1 MGREV
6 LSTRELP
13 LRRQLDCW
21 NDWAME
27 NWQGI
32 AISSREAGFPADL
45 VKCEVGNIRFSR
57 VRSCS
62 SRVRRQARG
71 TGPQRMILHFQ
82 EGGATRNRQCG
93 REATLGTGDLTLL
106 RLDDH
111 YDLDTSR
118 DVSLLIAEFDE
129 QALRD
134 RVGAAAIRGAI
145 HLDAAV
151 PAVGLVGQML
161 TTLVSEAPFQA
172 GDQAGALLERSF
184 LDMVALAVL
193 SNDTAL
199 AGRGAG
205 ALFRRT
211 VAEIERSPDD
221 AELSGQELARR
232 LGVTQRAL
240 QMAFAEAGTTPSAY
254 LMDRRLDLAAQRL
267 ASRPES
273 ITRIALD
280 CGFASSAHFSR
291 CFARRF
297 GVSPR
302 DYRQQQGAPRLWR

>member
-1 MGREV
+1 
-6 LSTRELP
+6 
-13 LRRQLDCW
+13 
-21 NDWAME
+21 
-27 NWQGI
+27 
-32 AISSREAGFPADL
+32 
-45 VKCEVGNIRFSR
+45 
-57 VRSCS
+57 
-62 SRVRRQARG
+62 
-71 TGPQRMILHFQ
+71 MILHFQ
-82 EGGATRNRQCG
+82 ERGATRNRQCG
-93 REATLGTGDLTLL
+93 REVTLGTGDLTLL

-111 YDLDTSR
+111 YDLDTSQ

-129 QALRD
+129 QDLRN
-134 RVGAAAIRGAI
+134 RVGAAAIRGAV
-145 HLDAAV
+145 HLDTLA
-151 PAVGLVGQML
+151 PAVGMVGQML
-161 TTLVSEAPFQA
+161 ATMVSEAPFQA

-193 SNDTAL
+193 SNEAAI

-211 VAEIERSPDD
+211 VAEIERAPDD
-221 AELSGQELARR
+221 AELNGHELARR

-240 QMAFAEAGTTPSAY
+240 QMAFAAAGTTPSAY

-267 ASRPES
+267 RSRPES
-273 ITRIALD
+273 ITQIALD

-302 DYRQQQGAPRLWR
+302 DYRQKHAPLRFWT